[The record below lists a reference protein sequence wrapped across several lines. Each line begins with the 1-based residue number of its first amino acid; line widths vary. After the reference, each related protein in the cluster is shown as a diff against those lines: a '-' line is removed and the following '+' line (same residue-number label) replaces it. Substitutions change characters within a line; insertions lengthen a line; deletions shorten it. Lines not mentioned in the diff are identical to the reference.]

1 MRKGWKKAVSTM
13 LCAAMI
19 LSMSSFMVSADGE
32 TTIPETPAGDATTEV
47 PGDEKDPEEQPPVNE
62 EKDPADEEKDPAD
75 EEKDPAD
82 EEKDPAD
89 EEKDPADEEKD
100 PADEEKDPA
109 DEEKDPAD
117 EEKDPSEVPGGPEQP
132 SNSLP
137 LTPLPPAAP
146 AANNGIMPMN
156 ADNVI
161 DTEGEL
167 REALNGNA
175 QEIVISGS
183 ISLTS
188 PLTISRKVTIKGENG
203 ATLTASDSVSG
214 NFITITASDVQLSNL
229 SVNANK
235 KGNYAVH
242 FYNVTGG
249 SLSDVNVTGSRGCSV
264 LANASEVTINGGS
277 IEKGPWGYVE
287 YGIGAAQGLSLPKLT
302 INNTNVEVYIDQ
314 TTVKRAIEQSN
325 NNVGAAVKA
334 INEAV
339 NVDGFELVVDSDGD
353 IVSTDGTN
361 PNPGSN
367 GAVIVDG
374 VSYTDFEAA
383 VTASAIQENSRIS
396 LSADTTCAGKITL
409 PEGVTLDG
417 NGHTLTLTGTVAN
430 GAFVE
435 TTSDDVT
442 IQNITINTDGQAK
455 HGVQFYDCVDGTLT
469 SAIINGGRYTS
480 VIVNGAEVTINS
492 CTLNPDA
499 SAYTD
504 IEYSM
509 GKNVTKIPNLQ
520 ISNSGNPRIYM
531 DDNTVENIKKNA
543 ANNGLT
549 GITDSSTVQD
559 VVDALYEQNFSNAPS
574 WIIGDTQN
582 GTTSTVVPE
591 GTKPTPTPDPG
602 DDNGRPSSGHGSGSS
617 SSGSNSNVSYHRD
630 PEQDKREAEENMWK
644 RAINKINSA
653 RDGSRLKIYTGI
665 VDEIPDH
672 VLDALRENNVTVT
685 FYNQDGD
692 EVTIPA
698 GMAPKSLRDSWT
710 YKQLGNYVLSL
721 DEVVT
726 EVEETTETT
735 QPAAEQTAPTTET
748 AKPNPETG
756 DASSSMMA
764 IAAAAASLCGVVLLS
779 KKNK

>member
-1 MRKGWKKAVSTM
+1 MREGWKKVVSAM
-13 LCAAMI
+13 LCAAMVV
-19 LSMSSFMVSADGE
+19 SMSGLAVSADGE
-32 TTIPETPAGDATTEV
+32 NND
-47 PGDEKDPEEQPPVNE
+47 
-62 EKDPADEEKDPAD
+62 
-75 EEKDPAD
+75 
-82 EEKDPAD
+82 
-89 EEKDPADEEKD
+89 
-100 PADEEKDPA
+100 
-109 DEEKDPAD
+109 
-117 EEKDPSEVPGGPEQP
+117 
-132 SNSLP
+132 
-137 LTPLPPAAP
+137 LTGNNLTNDKEDGNGPAAP

-249 SLSDVNVTGSRGCSV
+249 SLSDVNVTGSKGCSV

-302 INNTNVEVYIDQ
+302 IDNTNVKVYIDQ
-314 TTVKRAIEQSN
+314 TTVNRAIEKSN
-325 NNVGAAVKA
+325 DNVGAAVKA

-374 VSYTDFEAA
+374 VSYTDFGAA
-383 VTASAIQENSRIS
+383 VTANAIQENSQIS

-417 NGHTLTLTGTVAN
+417 NGHTLTLTRTVAN

-435 TTSDDVT
+435 TTSDGVT
-442 IQNITINTDGQAK
+442 IQSITIDTDENAK
-455 HGVQFYDCVDGTLT
+455 HGVQFYNCTNGTLT

-480 VIVNGAEVTINS
+480 VIVNGAEVTING
-492 CTLNPDA
+492 CALNPDDG
-499 SAYTD
+499 AYTN
-504 IEYSM
+504 IEYALGNDSLTTVPELEVNNTT
-509 GKNVTKIPNLQ
+509 GKSGIPLVYTDEDTIRRL
-520 ISNSGNPRIYM
+520 ISKV
-531 DDNTVENIKKNA
+531 D
-543 ANNGLT
+543 
-549 GITDSSTVQD
+549 GIDADSTDQEA
-559 VVDALYEQNFSNAPS
+559 VDALYGNYIKGNTVTPIGVGHPTTASGQAP
-574 WIIGDTQN
+574 IIITPTDLRP
-582 GTTSTVVPE
+582 V
-591 GTKPTPTPDPG
+591 PTPTPDDTTPS
-602 DDNGRPSSGHGSGSS
+602 RPSGNHSTGNSS
-617 SSGSNSNVSYHRD
+617 SSSSSSSNSGSHSLT
-630 PEQDKREAEENMWK
+630 PEQSKQQAIDAMWK
-644 RAINKINSA
+644 RAINKINA
-653 RDGSRLKIYTGI
+653 AKEGSRLKIYMGI
-665 VDEIPDH
+665 NEEIPDY

-685 FYNQDGD
+685 FYNQDGE

-698 GMAPKSLRDSWT
+698 GMAPQSLRSSWT
-710 YKQLGNYVLSL
+710 LKQLGNYVLGL
-721 DEVVT
+721 DAQG
-726 EVEETTETT
+726 TETEE
-735 QPAAEQTAPTTET
+735 AEQATQESQPEAEQATAGAET
-748 AKPNPETG
+748 GKPNPETG
-756 DASSSMMA
+756 DASAAMMA

-779 KKNK
+779 NKRK